1 MKYIEIEKDL
11 IPYEF
16 DITIAGKTFTFVV
29 NYNAEKDFFTVD
41 LYRNEQPIVLGEKI
55 VYGRQLFASHLYTD
69 IPDIP
74 IIPYDLSENEDRV
87 TWDNLNETVFLWLVD
102 DDGDDE

>member
-1 MKYIEIEKDL
+1 MEYIEIEKDL

-29 NYNAEKDFFTVD
+29 NYNAEKDSFTVD

-55 VYGRQLFASHLYTD
+55 VYGRQLFTSQQYAD
-69 IPDIP
+69 IPDVP
-74 IIPYDLSENEDRV
+74 ILPYDPSEKENRV
-87 TWDNLNETVFLWLVD
+87 TWENLNETVFLWLVSE
-102 DDGDDE
+102 DG